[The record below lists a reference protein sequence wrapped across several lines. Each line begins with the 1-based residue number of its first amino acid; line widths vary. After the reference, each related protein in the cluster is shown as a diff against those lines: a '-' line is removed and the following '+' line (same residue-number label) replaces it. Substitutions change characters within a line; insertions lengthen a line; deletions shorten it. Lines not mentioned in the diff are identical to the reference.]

1 MPVYKP
7 PETPLLLTRKYWD
20 SSKDLDPELR
30 ASSPCKDALDKLDK
44 AYARIDFKKLNIF
57 LNATVTWA
65 KYDFPRWGRE
75 CDDLCREFIVNGV
88 MDLRVAIKNVGLAAA
103 ATEKQADKKDRDS
116 VILLKRMAKA
126 ADDFVKEFRPEDIE
140 KLIRTKE
147 SEVNAA
153 MHAFASRPGDA
164 VRRLLAKAR
173 TAAAALM
180 KHPDPAVFNKTLGHG
195 SSGLVQALVQA
206 TGMLAR
212 IPDKGISYEGAGVAG
227 NIAGVLAAMKPL
239 PDGAAAADVTKALKT
254 VLTCLGEA
262 AKLPKLKT
270 F

>member
-7 PETPLLLTRKYWD
+7 PEIPLILTRKYWD

-30 ASSPCKDALDKLDK
+30 ASSPCKDALEKLDK
-44 AYARIDFKKLNIF
+44 AYTRVDFKKLNVF

-65 KYDFPRWGRE
+65 KYDFSHWSKE
-75 CDDLCREFIVNGV
+75 CDDLCKEFIVNGV
-88 MDLRVAIKNVGLAAA
+88 MDLRVAIKNVGLAAV
-103 ATEKQADKKDRDS
+103 ATEKKAGKKDKDS
-116 VILLKRMAKA
+116 VVLLKKMAKA

-140 KLIRTKE
+140 KLIRAKE
-147 SEVNAA
+147 SEVNTA
-153 MHAFASRPGDA
+153 MHAFASRPGDV
-164 VRRLLAKAR
+164 VRQLLAKAK

-180 KHPDPAVFNKTLGHG
+180 KHPDPAIFNKTLGHG
-195 SSGLVQALVQA
+195 SAGLVQALVQA
-206 TGMLAR
+206 TSMMAQM
-212 IPDKGISYEGAGVAG
+212 PDKGISYEGAGAAR
-227 NIAGVLAAMKPL
+227 NIAKVLAAMKPL
-239 PDGAAAADVTKALKT
+239 PDGAAEADVIKALKI